1 MKLKSFLFL
10 IAALAMGLAF
20 ASCGGD
26 DTKIEYRDR
35 DVYKGVADDVDSIN
49 ALFGIA
55 NDVYLTKDIAIGAG
69 QSLSIG
75 SGKTLHLEGY
85 TIAMGNES
93 SLIATAAASL
103 DWGKRT
109 LGLAMD
115 ANGGKISIA
124 SGNAYLIGP
133 AAAFSDDQLT
143 GDGMAIKLVPGAT
156 TLSYNTATGR
166 AITATSNLG
175 LVFNADTGVWAP
187 SVAEGGTKVVF
198 IGNLNIPNDKV
209 GGYTL
214 YGSLSVAGDV
224 TLAGTLAGAG
234 TLEVFGNLKSDYA
247 SNDAAART
255 LVDVPFSAYN
265 VTTKGGKFGAAG
277 SITVSTLKSAFS
289 GTLTTFDDTLYSAG
303 AVEFSDDASFTE
315 VVLLEKDAT
324 FTKDAAFTAAATI
337 GGNAIFSGNVESS
350 TEQAEVSG
358 AATFTGNKKLTGY
371 LKANSVTLGGPLTI
385 TSGSLST
392 GAPITLGNNSII
404 LSAEGGIEATATGIL
419 TGTSYNVSVTGDGGS
434 LLNNAEESGTN
445 VTFAA
450 SGITTDF
457 TNQDDY
463 TPTIV
468 FGGAANLVYTADAE
482 INGYNLDVANGGTI
496 SLTGN
501 DLTLTITNGG
511 SITAANVTG
520 TLGAGNLYI
529 VTHSAG
535 SLVAGT
541 LYGDSDDK
549 IKAGSYGTLT
559 TEKNFIYS
567 GITFELAGTLSS
579 YGKDSASAPDEGSGD
594 EAIKDEMLAVFDDT
608 AE

>member
-10 IAALAMGLAF
+10 TAALALGLAF

-26 DTKIEYRDR
+26 TEIEYRDR
-35 DVYKGVADDVDSIN
+35 DVYKGVADAVESII

-69 QSLSIG
+69 QSRAIG

-133 AAAFSDDQLT
+133 AAAFNDDQVT
-143 GDGMAIKLVPGAT
+143 GDGTAIKLVPGT
-156 TLSYNTATGR
+156 TELSYDTATGR

-175 LVFNADTGVWAP
+175 LVFSADTGVWLP
-187 SVAEGGTKVVF
+187 SQAEAGTKVVF
-198 IGNLNIPNDKV
+198 IGNLTIPSDKV
-209 GGYTL
+209 SGYTL
-214 YGSLSVAGDV
+214 NGSLSVAGNV
-224 TLAGTLAGAG
+224 TLSGTLAGAG

-255 LVDVPFSAYN
+255 LVAVPFSAYN

-289 GTLTTFDDTLYSAG
+289 GTLTTFDQTLYAAG
-303 AVEFSDDASFTE
+303 PVEFSEDAAFTD
-315 VVLLEKDAT
+315 VALLEKDAT
-324 FTKDAAFTAAATI
+324 FTKDAAFSAATTI

-358 AATFTGNKKLTGY
+358 AAQFASGKTLTGY

-392 GAPITLGNNSII
+392 GTAIALGNNSII
-404 LSAEGGIEATATGIL
+404 LSAAGGIEATATGIL
-419 TGTSYNVSVTGDGGS
+419 TGTNYTVSVVSGAGS
-434 LLNNAEESGTN
+434 LLNTAENAGTT
-445 VTFAA
+445 VTLAA
-450 SGITTDF
+450 SGITATG
-457 TNQDDY
+457 NGY

-468 FGGAANLVYTADAE
+468 FGGLANLVYTSNAE
-482 INGYNLDVANGGTI
+482 ISGYNLDVANGGSI

-501 DLTLTITNGG
+501 NLKLTITGGG
-511 SITAANVTG
+511 SITTTKGVTG
-520 TLGAGNLYI
+520 TLSTGNLYI
-529 VTHSAG
+529 VTSPAG

-541 LYGDSDDK
+541 MADGGS
-549 IKAGSYGTLT
+549 IAAGSYGTVGADD
-559 TEKNFIYS
+559 NFIH
-567 GITFELAGTLSS
+567 GGVPFILAGTQTAYGINSLSS
-579 YGKDSASAPDEGSGD
+579 IDADSDANAGGS
-594 EAIKDEMLAVFDDT
+594 LAVFDDT
-608 AE
+608 PAP